1 MNVFFGDDFEEVAL
15 HIALHTYRGKKK
27 NMTGQESAQRTAL
40 QQVKLLNL
48 VNEGFRSLH
57 FITDKTAQA
66 ILSLL
71 NLDSSRSR

>member
-1 MNVFFGDDFEEVAL
+1 
-15 HIALHTYRGKKK
+15 
-27 NMTGQESAQRTAL
+27 MTGQESAQRTAL

-57 FITDKTAQA
+57 FVTDKTAQA

>member
-1 MNVFFGDDFEEVAL
+1 MSFLVMILKRLPCTLPF
-15 HIALHTYRGKKK
+15 TPRGKKK
-27 NMTGQESAQRTAL
+27 QNMTGQESAQRTAL

-57 FITDKTAQA
+57 FVTDKTAQA